1 MPKFHDL
8 SEYAA
13 TIAQIID
20 AAHVNLHA
28 AALRS
33 VTDLAESSGVTPGLL
48 VDLRFTLPLR
58 PLTRPQLATL
68 YRYGDAALPEL
79 DDHLREGTM
88 TEDPGGRLRP
98 TREGLAFIHRLYDL
112 HAAAAERVWAGHDLP
127 ALANLAGRVLDS
139 AERVPGGAL
148 EVAAPPYE
156 PEGTSPGVLL
166 FNRIAALRHHRADA
180 HATAWQ
186 AEGLTAAG
194 IVALADGP
202 LRAGIEA
209 ETNLRAAAP
218 YRILS
223 ADERDTLRGGLLKL
237 V

>member
-13 TIAQIID
+13 TIALIID

-58 PLTRPQLATL
+58 PLTRSRLATI
-68 YRYGDAALPEL
+68 YRYGDAALREL

-88 TEDPGGRLRP
+88 TEDPGGLLRP
-98 TREGLAFIHRLYDL
+98 TGEGLAFIHRLYDL
-112 HAAAAERVWAGHDLP
+112 HAAAADRVWAGHDLP
-127 ALANLAGRVLDS
+127 ALANLAGRALDS
-139 AERVPGGAL
+139 AGRVPDGAL
-148 EVAAPPYE
+148 EMTAPPYE

-186 AEGLTAAG
+186 AEGLTAAE

-202 LRAGIEA
+202 LRARIEA
-209 ETNLRAAAP
+209 ETNLWAAAP
-218 YRILS
+218 YRTLS
-223 ADERDTLRGGLLKL
+223 ADERDTLHGGLLKL